1 MPCARR
7 NALRAYAR
15 ARQLTR
21 TRMDSARPRPARPV
35 PSTRKPSAWAA
46 IRAPKRTPANQGW
59 RRFANSRRRDPRGR
73 SKFTIVDISCGKTLS
88 LSVEIG
94 GGGGKLQSP
103 ALPLGFPP
111 GRCDLS
117 SCFQLEG
124 RESSRW
130 NDFSNPNAGEAR
142 CWDAG
147 RILESRRN
155 SLSQDRPMPE
165 NPNRA
170 EVARRVE
177 KAEKLLQKG
186 KTADALAEYLQILEG
201 DSQNDNVRQMAAEL
215 CLSLNR
221 GEQAVRLLGEL
232 FERQVAAADAT
243 RASLTYKKLA
253 RYANPTWEQKVRFG
267 QLLEHSNKKLA
278 IGTYE
283 NALEDLQRQ
292 GKKEE
297 TLLVLRR
304 IVSLEPSQPNH
315 LRMAELSAELGEH
328 VMASQ
333 AFLQLAELAETSGGN
348 SSSWFERAYTEN
360 PTDPKMATAYGKSL
374 LSQGEAGAA
383 IFIFEPLVHSGDA
396 SLELRDLYAQALL
409 SADRCLESEPLI
421 WQAFEQNPTRMHQVV
436 NLIGKMIDSELDA
449 EAVALARKLEAF
461 QRRRGERRS
470 FITTMQELLA
480 SHRPSAEMLE
490 FLAEL
495 FNASNRETDYA
506 QALLKLFELYCTKHD
521 YQKAG
526 ECLDRAAEVDPYEPG
541 HQKRLEALRGKI
553 DDQRFNVIASRF
565 TTVKKEEQEVK
576 VQEPTL
582 GAAALQELFPRE
594 EERNQDLQKLYIA
607 AGIEPQYAKSA
618 TPASPSVP
626 APANGGQAV
635 PAAAATA
642 ASEAADVSSLA
653 RVAEITRKLY
663 HQGNAEG
670 VLRTAAD
677 EIGANWRSGRC
688 IAALRKPG
696 LPPSSVQ
703 EHHMDGL
710 IPASSAALVSLVE
723 TLQDLAVARG
733 TVTVGDAK
741 NAPELM
747 GVRSAIEELQIESL
761 LALPLTEGNDQ
772 IGVLILTQNT
782 SRVWQPSEVLVI
794 RTLSDQVLIA
804 LNNAGLRRLVKNLSV
819 TDEKS
824 GLLKRASYLDL
835 LQAET
840 RRGLQQG
847 TAVTVLLMQFGRRSA
862 LIKEY
867 GEQAVTAVMEQIGQ
881 LFSANIRT
889 NDLAFRYEATTVA
902 LVLGDTGEKEALLA
916 VEKLRRLLKEVRFP
930 GKDKGVEF
938 SAGLAPAVM
947 RQHFDP
953 VDIVTE
959 VANRADQALEQ
970 AVAQGAGKIVAQAP
984 QFAAAA
990 AMA

>member
-1 MPCARR
+1 
-7 NALRAYAR
+7 
-15 ARQLTR
+15 
-21 TRMDSARPRPARPV
+21 
-35 PSTRKPSAWAA
+35 
-46 IRAPKRTPANQGW
+46 
-59 RRFANSRRRDPRGR
+59 
-73 SKFTIVDISCGKTLS
+73 
-88 LSVEIG
+88 
-94 GGGGKLQSP
+94 
-103 ALPLGFPP
+103 
-111 GRCDLS
+111 
-117 SCFQLEG
+117 
-124 RESSRW
+124 
-130 NDFSNPNAGEAR
+130 
-142 CWDAG
+142 
-147 RILESRRN
+147 
-155 SLSQDRPMPE
+155 MPE
-165 NPNRA
+165 NPNRV
-170 EVARRVE
+170 EIARRVE

-201 DSQNDNVRQMAAEL
+201 DPQNDNVRQMAADL
-215 CLSLNR
+215 CLSLNK
-221 GEQAVRLLGEL
+221 GAQAVRLMGEL

-253 RYANPTWEQKVRFG
+253 RYTNPTWEQKVRFG
-267 QLLEHSNKKLA
+267 QLLEQSNKKLA
-278 IGTYE
+278 TGTYE

-297 TLLVLRR
+297 ALLVLQR
-304 IVSLEPSQPNH
+304 IVSLDPSQPNH
-315 LRMAELSAELGEH
+315 LRVAELSAELGEH

-333 AFLQLAELAETSGGN
+333 SFLKLAELAEGAGGN
-348 SSSWFERAYTEN
+348 ASPWFERAYTEN
-360 PTDPKMATAYGKSL
+360 PTDSKIAVAYGKSL
-374 LSQGEAGAA
+374 LSRGEAGAA
-383 IFIFEPLVHSGDA
+383 IFIFEPLVHAGDA
-396 SLELRDLYAQALL
+396 SLDLRDLYAQALL
-409 SADRCLESEPLI
+409 SADRCLDSEPLI
-421 WQAFEQNPTRMHQVV
+421 WQMFEQNPARMHQVV
-436 NLIGKMIDSELDA
+436 SLIGKMIDSELDA

-506 QALLKLFELYCTKHD
+506 QALVKLFDLYCAKHD

-565 TTVKKEEQEVK
+565 TAVKKEEQEVK
-576 VQEPTL
+576 VPEPTL
-582 GAAALQELFPRE
+582 GAAALQDLMLQAEILVQYGMRSKAIERLQRIQELFPRE
-594 EERNQDLQKLYIA
+594 EERNQELQRLYIA
-607 AGIEPQYAKSA
+607 AGIEPQYAKSV
-618 TPASPSVP
+618 TPA
-626 APANGGQAV
+626 APAAPATTGDPAA
-635 PAAAATA
+635 PAAAANDV
-642 ASEAADVSSLA
+642 ADVSSLA

-670 VLRTAAD
+670 VLKTAAT
-677 EIGANWRSGRC
+677 EIGANWRTARC
-688 IAALRKPG
+688 IVALRKPG

-703 EHHMDGL
+703 EYHMDGL

-733 TVTVGDAK
+733 TVTIGDAR
-741 NAPELM
+741 NAPEVM
-747 GVRSAIEELQIESL
+747 GVRSALEELQIESL
-761 LALPLTEGNDQ
+761 LALPLTEGNDNNKDQ

-782 SRVWQPSEVLVI
+782 GRVWQASEVLVI

-847 TAVTVLLMQFGRRSA
+847 TAVTVLLMQFGRRGA

-867 GEQAVTAVMEQIGQ
+867 GEQAVTAVMDQIGQ
-881 LFSANIRT
+881 LFSANIRS
-889 NDLAFRYEATTVA
+889 NDLAFRYEPTTVA

-916 VEKLRRLLKEVRFP
+916 VEKLRRLLGEVRFP
-930 GKDKGVEF
+930 GKDKAVEF
-938 SAGLAPAVM
+938 SAGLAQAVM

-959 VANRADQALEQ
+959 VANRADHALEL
-970 AVAQGAGKIVAQAP
+970 AVAQGAGKIVSQAP
-984 QFAAAA
+984 QFAASAA
-990 AMA
+990 GA

>member
-1 MPCARR
+1 MP
-7 NALRAYAR
+7 
-15 ARQLTR
+15 
-21 TRMDSARPRPARPV
+21 
-35 PSTRKPSAWAA
+35 
-46 IRAPKRTPANQGW
+46 
-59 RRFANSRRRDPRGR
+59 
-73 SKFTIVDISCGKTLS
+73 
-88 LSVEIG
+88 
-94 GGGGKLQSP
+94 
-103 ALPLGFPP
+103 
-111 GRCDLS
+111 
-117 SCFQLEG
+117 
-124 RESSRW
+124 
-130 NDFSNPNAGEAR
+130 
-142 CWDAG
+142 
-147 RILESRRN
+147 
-155 SLSQDRPMPE
+155 PMPE

-186 KTADALAEYLQILEG
+186 KTADALVEYLQILES
-201 DSQNDNVRQMAAEL
+201 DPQNDNVRQMAADL
-215 CLSLNR
+215 CLSLNK
-221 GEQAVRLLGEL
+221 GAQAVRLLGEL
-232 FERQVAAADAT
+232 FERQVAASDAT

-253 RYANPTWEQKVRFG
+253 RYTNPTWEQKVRFG

-283 NALEDLQRQ
+283 NALEDLQKQ

-297 TLLVLRR
+297 ALLVLRR
-304 IVSLEPSQPNH
+304 IVSLEPSQANH
-315 LRMAELSAELGEH
+315 LRVAELSAALGEH

-333 AFLQLAELAETSGGN
+333 AFLQLAELTEAAGG
-348 SSSWFERAYTEN
+348 SASAWFERAYTEN
-360 PTDPKMATAYGKSL
+360 PADSKTAVAYGKSL
-374 LSQGEAGAA
+374 LAQGEAGAA

-409 SADRCLESEPLI
+409 TANRCLDSEPLI
-421 WQAFEQNPTRMHQVV
+421 WQMFEQNPARMHQVV
-436 NLIGKMIDSELDA
+436 SLIGKMIDLELDA

-470 FITTMQELLA
+470 FIVTMQELLA

-506 QALLKLFELYCTKHD
+506 QALLKLFDLYCTKHD

-541 HQKRLEALRGKI
+541 HQKRLETLRGKI

-565 TTVKKEEQEVK
+565 TTVKKEEQQQVK
-576 VQEPTL
+576 APEPTL
-582 GAAALQELFPRE
+582 GAAALQDLMLQAEILVQYGMRSKAIERLQRIQELFPRE
-594 EERNQDLQKLYIA
+594 EERNQDLQRLYIA

-618 TPASPSVP
+618 TPVAPATP
-626 APANGGQAV
+626 APPSNDPPAV
-635 PAAAATA
+635 TTTAAATA
-642 ASEAADVSSLA
+642 ASDVADVSSLA

-670 VLRTAAD
+670 VLKTAAN
-677 EIGANWRSGRC
+677 EIGANWRTARC

-703 EHHMDGL
+703 EYHMEGL
-710 IPASSAALVSLVE
+710 IPASSAALVTLVE

-733 TVTVGDAK
+733 TVTMGDAK
-741 NAPELM
+741 NIPELM
-747 GVRSAIEELQIESL
+747 GVRAAIEELQIESL

-782 SRVWQPSEVLVI
+782 GRVWQASEVLVI

-847 TAVTVLLMQFGRRSA
+847 TTVTVLLMQFGRRNS
-862 LIKEY
+862 LIKEH
-867 GEQAVTAVMEQIGQ
+867 GEQAVAAVMEQIGQ

-916 VEKLRRLLKEVRFP
+916 VEKLRRLLAEVRFP
-930 GKDKGVEF
+930 GKNQGVEF
-938 SAGLAPAVM
+938 CAGLAQAVM

-959 VANRADQALEQ
+959 VANRADHALEE
-970 AVAQGAGKIVAQAP
+970 AVVQGPGKIVTQAP

-990 AMA
+990 AVA

>member
-1 MPCARR
+1 
-7 NALRAYAR
+7 
-15 ARQLTR
+15 
-21 TRMDSARPRPARPV
+21 
-35 PSTRKPSAWAA
+35 
-46 IRAPKRTPANQGW
+46 
-59 RRFANSRRRDPRGR
+59 
-73 SKFTIVDISCGKTLS
+73 
-88 LSVEIG
+88 
-94 GGGGKLQSP
+94 
-103 ALPLGFPP
+103 
-111 GRCDLS
+111 
-117 SCFQLEG
+117 
-124 RESSRW
+124 
-130 NDFSNPNAGEAR
+130 
-142 CWDAG
+142 
-147 RILESRRN
+147 
-155 SLSQDRPMPE
+155 MPE

-170 EVARRVE
+170 EIARRVE

-186 KTADALAEYLQILEG
+186 KTADALAEYLQILES
-201 DSQNDNVRQMAAEL
+201 DQNNDNVRQMAADL
-215 CLSLNR
+215 CLSLNKCP
-221 GEQAVRLLGEL
+221 QAVRLLGEL
-232 FERQVAAADAT
+232 FERQVGTADAT

-267 QLLEHSNKKLA
+267 QLLEQSNKKLA

-283 NALEDLQRQ
+283 NALEELQKQ
-292 GKKEE
+292 GRKEE
-297 TLLVLRR
+297 GLLVLRR
-304 IVSLEPSQPNH
+304 IVNLEPSQPNH

-328 VMASQ
+328 AMASQ
-333 AFLQLAELAETSGGN
+333 SFLKLAELTESSGG
-348 SSSWFERAYTEN
+348 SAGSWFERAYSEN
-360 PTDPKMATAYGKSL
+360 PTDANIAVAYGKSL
-374 LSQGEAGAA
+374 LARGEAGAA
-383 IFIFEPLVHSGDA
+383 IFIFEPLVQAGEA
-396 SLELRDLYAQALL
+396 SVELRELYAQALL
-409 SADRCLESEPLI
+409 TADRCLESEPLI
-421 WQAFEQNPTRMHQVV
+421 WEMFEQNPARMHQVV

-480 SHRPSAEMLE
+480 THRPSAEMLE

-495 FNASNRETDYA
+495 FNATNRETDYA
-506 QALLKLFELYCTKHD
+506 QALLKLFDLYCTKHN

-541 HQKRLEALRGKI
+541 HHKRLEALRGKI

-565 TTVKKEEQEVK
+565 AASKKEPEQTVK

-582 GAAALQELFPRE
+582 GAAALQDLMLQAEILVQYGMRSKAIERLQRIQELFPGE
-594 EERNQDLQKLYIA
+594 EQRNQELQKLYIA
-607 AGIEPQYAKSA
+607 AGIEPKYAKSA
-618 TPASPSVP
+618 AVAAP
-626 APANGGQAV
+626 APGGGEHAV
-635 PAAAATA
+635 LAVAPAATQAP
-642 ASEAADVSSLA
+642 SDVADVSSLA
-653 RVAEITRKLY
+653 KVAEITRKLY

-670 VLRTAAD
+670 VLKTAAN
-677 EIGANWRSGRC
+677 EIGANWRAARC

-703 EHHMDGL
+703 EYHMDSM

-723 TLQDLAVARG
+723 PLQDLAVARG
-733 TVTVGDAK
+733 TVTISDAK
-741 NAPELM
+741 NSPELM
-747 GVRSAIEELQIESL
+747 GVRKAIEELQIESV
-761 LALPLTEGNDQ
+761 LALPLTEGNEQ
-772 IGVLILTQNT
+772 IGVLILTQNK
-782 SRVWQPSEVLVI
+782 SRLWQPSEVLVI

-847 TAVTVLLMQFGRRSA
+847 TAVTVLLMKFGRRSA
-862 LIKEY
+862 LIREH

-881 LFSANIRT
+881 LFSGNIRS

-938 SAGLAPAVM
+938 SAGLAQAVM

-959 VANRADQALEQ
+959 VANRADQAMELS
-970 AVAQGAGKIVAQAP
+970 VAQGVGKIVSQPP

>member
-1 MPCARR
+1 MA
-7 NALRAYAR
+7 
-15 ARQLTR
+15 
-21 TRMDSARPRPARPV
+21 
-35 PSTRKPSAWAA
+35 
-46 IRAPKRTPANQGW
+46 
-59 RRFANSRRRDPRGR
+59 
-73 SKFTIVDISCGKTLS
+73 
-88 LSVEIG
+88 
-94 GGGGKLQSP
+94 
-103 ALPLGFPP
+103 
-111 GRCDLS
+111 
-117 SCFQLEG
+117 
-124 RESSRW
+124 
-130 NDFSNPNAGEAR
+130 
-142 CWDAG
+142 
-147 RILESRRN
+147 
-155 SLSQDRPMPE
+155 E

-170 EVARRVE
+170 ELARRVE

-186 KTADALAEYLQILEG
+186 KTADALAEYLQILEA
-201 DSQNDNVRQMAAEL
+201 DPQNDNVRQMAADL
-215 CLSLNR
+215 CLSLNK
-221 GEQAVRLLGEL
+221 GAQAVRLLGEL
-232 FERQVAAADAT
+232 FERQVAATDAT

-253 RYANPTWEQKVRFG
+253 RYTNPSWEQKVRFG

-283 NALEDLQRQ
+283 NALEDLQKQ

-297 TLLVLRR
+297 ALLVVRR
-304 IVSLEPSQPNH
+304 IVALEPSQANH
-315 LRMAELSAELGEH
+315 LRVAELSANLGEH
-328 VMASQ
+328 VMAS
-333 AFLQLAELAETSGGN
+333 ASFLQLAELAEVAGSDA
-348 SSSWFERAYTEN
+348 SQWFERAYTEN
-360 PTDPKMATAYGKSL
+360 PSDSRAAMAYGKSL
-374 LSQGEAGAA
+374 LSRGEAGAA
-383 IFIFEPLVHSGDA
+383 IFIFEPLVHGGDA
-396 SLELRDLYAQALL
+396 PLDLRDLYAQALL
-409 SADRCLESEPLI
+409 QAGRCVDSEPLI
-421 WQAFEQNPTRMHQVV
+421 WQLFEQNPARMHQVV
-436 NLIGKMIDSELDA
+436 SLIGKMIDSELDV

-470 FITTMQELLA
+470 FIATMQELLA
-480 SHRPSAEMLE
+480 SHRVAADLLE

-506 QALLKLFELYCTKHD
+506 QALLKLFDLYCAKHD

-565 TTVKKEEQEVK
+565 STVKKEAQTVK
-576 VQEPTL
+576 IEEPTL
-582 GAAALQELFPRE
+582 GAAALQDLMLQAEILVQYGMRSKAIERLQRIQELFPRE
-594 EERNQDLQKLYIA
+594 EERNQDLQRLYIA

-618 TPASPSVP
+618 SAIAPVAIPVP
-626 APANGGQAV
+626 PTGEQVAQSTSAV
-635 PAAAATA
+635 AAAND
-642 ASEAADVSSLA
+642 ASDVTSLTK
-653 RVAEITRKLY
+653 VAEITRKLY

-670 VLRTAAD
+670 VLKTAAN
-677 EIGANWRSGRC
+677 EIGANWKTARC

-703 EHHMDGL
+703 EYHTDGL
-710 IPASSAALVSLVE
+710 IPASAAALVSLVE
-723 TLQDLAVARG
+723 ALQDLAVARG
-733 TVTVGDAK
+733 TVTIGDAK
-741 NAPELM
+741 NAGELM
-747 GVRSAIEELQIESL
+747 GVRHAIEELQIESV
-761 LALPLTEGNDQ
+761 LALPLTEGNDSNSDQ

-847 TAVTVLLMQFGRRSA
+847 TTVTVLLMQFGRRSA

-889 NDLAFRYEATTVA
+889 NDLAFRYESTTVA

-916 VEKLRRLLKEVRFP
+916 VEKLRRLLGEVRYP
-930 GKDKGVEF
+930 GKDKAVEF
-938 SAGLAPAVM
+938 NAGLAQAVM

-959 VANRADQALEQ
+959 VVNRADHALEL
-970 AVAQGAGKIVAQAP
+970 AVAQGIGKIVSQAP
-984 QFAAAA
+984 QFAASAA
-990 AMA
+990 VA

>member
-1 MPCARR
+1 
-7 NALRAYAR
+7 
-15 ARQLTR
+15 
-21 TRMDSARPRPARPV
+21 
-35 PSTRKPSAWAA
+35 
-46 IRAPKRTPANQGW
+46 
-59 RRFANSRRRDPRGR
+59 
-73 SKFTIVDISCGKTLS
+73 
-88 LSVEIG
+88 
-94 GGGGKLQSP
+94 
-103 ALPLGFPP
+103 
-111 GRCDLS
+111 
-117 SCFQLEG
+117 
-124 RESSRW
+124 
-130 NDFSNPNAGEAR
+130 
-142 CWDAG
+142 
-147 RILESRRN
+147 
-155 SLSQDRPMPE
+155 MPE

-177 KAEKLLQKG
+177 KAEKLLQRG
-186 KTADALAEYLQILEG
+186 KTADALAEYLQILES
-201 DSQNDNVRQMAAEL
+201 DPQNDNVRQVAADL
-215 CLSLNR
+215 CLSLNK
-221 GEQAVRLLGEL
+221 GAQAVRLLGEL
-232 FERQVAAADAT
+232 FERQVASTDAT

-253 RYANPTWEQKVRFG
+253 RYATPTWEQKVHFG

-297 TLLVLRR
+297 GLLVLRQV
-304 IVSLEPSQPNH
+304 VSLEPSQQNH
-315 LRMAELSAELGEH
+315 LRVAEWAAELGEH
-328 VMASQ
+328 VLAAQS
-333 AFLQLAELAETSGGN
+333 FLQLAQLMETSGGN
-348 SSSWFERAYTEN
+348 ASPWFERAYTEN
-360 PTDPKMATAYGKSL
+360 PTDSKIALAYGKSL
-374 LSQGEAGAA
+374 LSRGEAGAA
-383 IFIFEPLVHSGDA
+383 IFIFEPLVQSGDA
-396 SLELRDLYAQALL
+396 SLDLRDLYAQALL
-409 SADRCLESEPLI
+409 VAERCVDVEPLV
-421 WQAFEQNPTRMHQVV
+421 WQMFEQNPARLHQVV
-436 NLIGKMIDSELDA
+436 SLIGKMIDSELDA

-470 FITTMQELLA
+470 FTTTMQELLA

-506 QALLKLFELYCTKHD
+506 QALLKLFDLYCVKHD

-553 DDQRFNVIASRF
+553 ADQRFQAIASRF
-565 TTVKKEEQEVK
+565 APAKKEEQEAEVK

-582 GAAALQELFPRE
+582 GAAALQDLMLQAEILVQYGMRSKAIERLQRIHELFPRE
-594 EERNQDLQKLYIA
+594 EERNQELQKLYIS
-607 AGIEPQYAKSA
+607 AGIQPKYARSV
-618 TPASPSVP
+618 TPA
-626 APANGGQAV
+626 A
-635 PAAAATA
+635 PAAASVDQAGLAAAAAAASVDQAGLAAAAAA

-653 RVAEITRKLY
+653 KVAEITRTLY
-663 HQGNAEG
+663 RQGNAEG
-670 VLRTAAD
+670 VLKTAAS
-677 EIGANWRSGRC
+677 EIGANWRTARC

-703 EHHMDGL
+703 EYHMEGL

-733 TVTVGDAK
+733 TVTIGDAI
-741 NAPELM
+741 NAPELTD
-747 GVRSAIEELQIESL
+747 VRSAVEELQIESL
-761 LALPLTEGNDQ
+761 LALPLAEGNDNNNDNSNEQ
-772 IGVLILTQNT
+772 IGVLILTQN
-782 SRVWQPSEVLVI
+782 SGRVWQPTEVLVI

-847 TAVTVLLMQFGRRSA
+847 TAVTVLLMQFGRRNA

-867 GEQAVTAVMEQIGQ
+867 GEAAVTAVMEQIGQ
-881 LFSANIRT
+881 RISANIRT

-902 LVLGDTGEKEALLA
+902 LVLGDTGEKEAFLA
-916 VEKLRRLLKEVRFP
+916 VEKLRRLLGEVRFP
-930 GKDKGVEF
+930 GKDQGVEF
-938 SAGLAPAVM
+938 SAGLAQAVM

-959 VANRADQALEQ
+959 VANRADHALEL
-970 AVAQGAGKIVAQAP
+970 AVVQGAGKIVSQAP
-984 QFAAAA
+984 QFAASAA
-990 AMA
+990 VA

>member
-1 MPCARR
+1 
-7 NALRAYAR
+7 
-15 ARQLTR
+15 
-21 TRMDSARPRPARPV
+21 
-35 PSTRKPSAWAA
+35 
-46 IRAPKRTPANQGW
+46 
-59 RRFANSRRRDPRGR
+59 
-73 SKFTIVDISCGKTLS
+73 
-88 LSVEIG
+88 
-94 GGGGKLQSP
+94 
-103 ALPLGFPP
+103 
-111 GRCDLS
+111 
-117 SCFQLEG
+117 
-124 RESSRW
+124 
-130 NDFSNPNAGEAR
+130 
-142 CWDAG
+142 
-147 RILESRRN
+147 
-155 SLSQDRPMPE
+155 MPE
-165 NPNRA
+165 TPNRA

-186 KTADALAEYLQILEG
+186 KTADALAEYLLILEG
-201 DSQNDNVRQMAAEL
+201 DPENDNVRQMAAEL
-215 CLSLNR
+215 SLSLNK
-221 GEQAVRLLGEL
+221 GPQAVRLLGEL
-232 FERQVAAADAT
+232 FERQVAATDAT

-253 RYANPTWEQKVRFG
+253 RYTNPTWEQKVRFG

-283 NALEDLQRQ
+283 NALEDLLKQ

-297 TLLVLRR
+297 GLLVLRR
-304 IVSLEPSQPNH
+304 IVSLDPSQTNH
-315 LRMAELSAELGEH
+315 LRVAELSADLGEH

-333 AFLQLAELAETSGGN
+333 SFLQVAELAEAAGGN
-348 SSSWFERAYTEN
+348 AGQWFERAYTEN
-360 PTDPKMATAYGKSL
+360 PADSKTAIAYGKSL
-374 LSQGEAGAA
+374 LARGEAGAA
-383 IFIFEPLVHSGDA
+383 IFIFEPLVHAGDA
-396 SLELRDLYAQALL
+396 ALELRDLYAQALL
-409 SADRCLESEPLI
+409 SVGRCLDGEPLI
-421 WQAFEQNPTRMHQVV
+421 WQMFEQNPARMHQVV
-436 NLIGKMIDSELDA
+436 SLIGKMIDSELDA

-470 FITTMQELLA
+470 FISTMQELLA

-506 QALLKLFELYCTKHD
+506 QALVKLFDLYCTKHD

-541 HQKRLEALRGKI
+541 HHKRLEALRGKI

-565 TTVKKEEQEVK
+565 TTVKKEEQAAVK
-576 VQEPTL
+576 APEPTL
-582 GAAALQELFPRE
+582 GAAALQDLMLQAEILVQYGMRSKAIERLQRIQELFPRE

-618 TPASPSVP
+618 AAAPITPPASGDQ
-626 APANGGQAV
+626 APT
-635 PAAAATA
+635 PAATA
-642 ASEAADVSSLA
+642 AAAAAAASDVADVSSLA

-670 VLRTAAD
+670 VLKTAAN
-677 EIGANWRSGRC
+677 EIGANWKTSRC
-688 IAALRKPG
+688 LVALRKPG

-703 EHHMDGL
+703 EYHMEGL
-710 IPASSAALVSLVE
+710 IPASSAALVSVVE
-723 TLQDLAVARG
+723 ALQDLVVARG
-733 TVTVGDAK
+733 AVTFGAAG

-747 GVRSAIEELQIESL
+747 SIRKAVEELQIESL
-761 LALPLTEGNDQ
+761 LALPLTEGDDQ

-782 SRVWQPSEVLVI
+782 GRVWQAAEILVI

-867 GEQAVTAVMEQIGQ
+867 GEQSVTAVMEQIGQ

-902 LVLGDTGEKEALLA
+902 LMLGDTGEKEALLA
-916 VEKLRRLLKEVRFP
+916 VEKLKRLLSEVRFP
-930 GKDKGVEF
+930 GKNKAVEF
-938 SAGLAPAVM
+938 SAGLAQAVM

-959 VANRADQALEQ
+959 VANRADHALEL
-970 AVAQGAGKIVAQAP
+970 AVAQGAGKIVSQAP
-984 QFAAAA
+984 QFAASAA
-990 AMA
+990 VA

>member
-1 MPCARR
+1 
-7 NALRAYAR
+7 
-15 ARQLTR
+15 
-21 TRMDSARPRPARPV
+21 
-35 PSTRKPSAWAA
+35 
-46 IRAPKRTPANQGW
+46 
-59 RRFANSRRRDPRGR
+59 
-73 SKFTIVDISCGKTLS
+73 
-88 LSVEIG
+88 
-94 GGGGKLQSP
+94 
-103 ALPLGFPP
+103 
-111 GRCDLS
+111 
-117 SCFQLEG
+117 
-124 RESSRW
+124 
-130 NDFSNPNAGEAR
+130 
-142 CWDAG
+142 
-147 RILESRRN
+147 
-155 SLSQDRPMPE
+155 MPE

-186 KTADALAEYLQILEG
+186 KTADALAEYLQILES
-201 DSQNDNVRQMAAEL
+201 DPQNDNVRQMAAEL
-215 CLSLNR
+215 CLSLNK

-297 TLLVLRR
+297 TLLVLQR

-315 LRMAELSAELGEH
+315 LRVAELSAELGEH

-333 AFLQLAELAETSGGN
+333 SFLQLAELAETSGGN
-348 SSSWFERAYTEN
+348 ASSWFERAYTEN
-360 PTDPKMATAYGKSL
+360 PTDSKIAVAYGKSL
-374 LSQGEAGAA
+374 LSRGEAGAA
-383 IFIFEPLVHSGDA
+383 IFILEPLVHGGDA
-396 SLELRDLYAQALL
+396 SLVLRDLYAEALL

-421 WQAFEQNPTRMHQVV
+421 WQIFEQNPARMHQVV

-582 GAAALQELFPRE
+582 GAAALQDLMLQAEILVQYGMRSKAIERLQRIQELFPRE
-594 EERNQDLQKLYIA
+594 EERNQDLQKLYIG

-618 TPASPSVP
+618 TPAAPSVP
-626 APANGGQAV
+626 
-635 PAAAATA
+635 A

-670 VLRTAAD
+670 VLRTAAN

-703 EHHMDGL
+703 EYHAEGL
-710 IPASSAALVSLVE
+710 MPVSAGALATLVE
-723 TLQDLAVARG
+723 ALQDLAVARG
-733 TVTVGDAK
+733 TVTITDAA
-741 NAPELM
+741 NAPEL
-747 GVRSAIEELQIESL
+747 L
-761 LALPLTEGNDQ
+761 
-772 IGVLILTQNT
+772 
-782 SRVWQPSEVLVI
+782 
-794 RTLSDQVLIA
+794 
-804 LNNAGLRRLVKNLSV
+804 
-819 TDEKS
+819 
-824 GLLKRASYLDL
+824 
-835 LQAET
+835 
-840 RRGLQQG
+840 
-847 TAVTVLLMQFGRRSA
+847 
-862 LIKEY
+862 
-867 GEQAVTAVMEQIGQ
+867 
-881 LFSANIRT
+881 
-889 NDLAFRYEATTVA
+889 
-902 LVLGDTGEKEALLA
+902 
-916 VEKLRRLLKEVRFP
+916 
-930 GKDKGVEF
+930 
-938 SAGLAPAVM
+938 
-947 RQHFDP
+947 
-953 VDIVTE
+953 
-959 VANRADQALEQ
+959 
-970 AVAQGAGKIVAQAP
+970 
-984 QFAAAA
+984 
-990 AMA
+990 

>member
-1 MPCARR
+1 
-7 NALRAYAR
+7 
-15 ARQLTR
+15 
-21 TRMDSARPRPARPV
+21 
-35 PSTRKPSAWAA
+35 
-46 IRAPKRTPANQGW
+46 
-59 RRFANSRRRDPRGR
+59 
-73 SKFTIVDISCGKTLS
+73 
-88 LSVEIG
+88 
-94 GGGGKLQSP
+94 
-103 ALPLGFPP
+103 
-111 GRCDLS
+111 
-117 SCFQLEG
+117 
-124 RESSRW
+124 
-130 NDFSNPNAGEAR
+130 
-142 CWDAG
+142 
-147 RILESRRN
+147 
-155 SLSQDRPMPE
+155 MPE

-186 KTADALAEYLQILEG
+186 KTADALAEYLQILES
-201 DSQNDNVRQMAAEL
+201 DPQNDNVRQVAADL
-215 CLSLNR
+215 CLSLNK
-221 GEQAVRLLGEL
+221 GAQAVRLLGEL
-232 FERQVAAADAT
+232 FERQVASTDAT

-253 RYANPTWEQKVRFG
+253 RYATPTWEQKVHFG

-292 GKKEE
+292 GHKEE
-297 TLLVLRR
+297 GLLVLRQ
-304 IVSLEPSQPNH
+304 IVSLEPSQQNH
-315 LRMAELSAELGEH
+315 LRVAEWAAELGEH
-328 VMASQ
+328 VLAAQS
-333 AFLQLAELAETSGGN
+333 FLQLAELMQTSGGN
-348 SSSWFERAYTEN
+348 ASPWFERAYTEN
-360 PTDPKMATAYGKSL
+360 PTDSKIALAYGKSL
-374 LSQGEAGAA
+374 LSRGEAGAA
-383 IFIFEPLVHSGDA
+383 IFIFEPLVQSGDE

-409 SADRCLESEPLI
+409 VAERCVDVEPLV
-421 WQAFEQNPTRMHQVV
+421 WQMFEQNPARLHQVV
-436 NLIGKMIDSELDA
+436 SLIGKMIDSELDA

-470 FITTMQELLA
+470 LLTTMQELLA

-506 QALLKLFELYCTKHD
+506 QALLKLFDLYCLKHD

-553 DDQRFNVIASRF
+553 ADQRFQAIASRF
-565 TTVKKEEQEVK
+565 APAKKEEQAAEVK

-582 GAAALQELFPRE
+582 GAAALQDLMLQAEILVQYGMRSKAIERLQRIHELFPHE
-594 EERNQDLQKLYIA
+594 EEHNQELQKLYIS
-607 AGIEPQYAKSA
+607 AGIQPKYARSLTTA
-618 TPASPSVP
+618 A
-626 APANGGQAV
+626 
-635 PAAAATA
+635 PAAASDDQAGLATAAPASAAASGDQAGLAAA

-653 RVAEITRKLY
+653 KVAEITRTLY
-663 HQGNAEG
+663 RQGNAEG
-670 VLRTAAD
+670 VLKTAAN
-677 EIGANWRSGRC
+677 EIGANWRTARC

-696 LPPSSVQ
+696 LPPSSAQ
-703 EHHMDGL
+703 EYHMEGL
-710 IPASSAALVSLVE
+710 IPASSVALVSLVE

-733 TVTVGDAK
+733 TVTIGDAR

-747 GVRSAIEELQIESL
+747 DVRSAVEELQIESL

-782 SRVWQPSEVLVI
+782 GRVWQPTEVLVI

-867 GEQAVTAVMEQIGQ
+867 GEPAVTAVMEQIGL

-916 VEKLRRLLKEVRFP
+916 VEKLRRLLAEVRFP
-930 GKDKGVEF
+930 GKNEGVDF
-938 SAGLAPAVM
+938 SAGLAQAVM

-959 VANRADQALEQ
+959 VANRADHALEQ
-970 AVAQGAGKIVAQAP
+970 AVMQGGGGIVSQAP
-984 QFAAAA
+984 QFAASAA
-990 AMA
+990 VA

>member
-1 MPCARR
+1 
-7 NALRAYAR
+7 
-15 ARQLTR
+15 
-21 TRMDSARPRPARPV
+21 
-35 PSTRKPSAWAA
+35 
-46 IRAPKRTPANQGW
+46 
-59 RRFANSRRRDPRGR
+59 
-73 SKFTIVDISCGKTLS
+73 
-88 LSVEIG
+88 
-94 GGGGKLQSP
+94 
-103 ALPLGFPP
+103 
-111 GRCDLS
+111 
-117 SCFQLEG
+117 
-124 RESSRW
+124 
-130 NDFSNPNAGEAR
+130 
-142 CWDAG
+142 
-147 RILESRRN
+147 
-155 SLSQDRPMPE
+155 MPE

-201 DSQNDNVRQMAAEL
+201 DPQNDNVRQMAAEL
-215 CLSLNR
+215 CLSLNK
-221 GEQAVRLLGEL
+221 GDQAVRLLGEL

-297 TLLVLRR
+297 TLLVLQRV
-304 IVSLEPSQPNH
+304 VSLEPSQSNH
-315 LRMAELSAELGEH
+315 LRVAELSAELGEH

-333 AFLQLAELAETSGGN
+333 SFLQLAELAETSGGN
-348 SSSWFERAYTEN
+348 AASWFERAYTEN
-360 PTDPKMATAYGKSL
+360 PTDSKIAVAYGKSL
-374 LSQGEAGAA
+374 LSRGEAGAA
-383 IFIFEPLVHSGDA
+383 IFIFEPLLHSGDA
-396 SLELRDLYAQALL
+396 SLELRELYAQALL
-409 SADRCLESEPLI
+409 SAGRCLESEPLI
-421 WQAFEQNPTRMHQVV
+421 WQIFEQNPARMHQVV

-449 EAVALARKLEAF
+449 EAVELARKLEAF

-495 FNASNRETDYA
+495 FNASNRESDYA

-541 HQKRLEALRGKI
+541 HQKR
-553 DDQRFNVIASRF
+553 FNVIASRF

-582 GAAALQELFPRE
+582 GAAALQDLMLQAEILVQYGMRSKAMERLQRIQELFPRE
-594 EERNQDLQKLYIA
+594 EERNQELQKLYIA

-618 TPASPSVP
+618 TPSAPS
-626 APANGGQAV
+626 A
-635 PAAAATA
+635 PAAANGDQASQAASTA
-642 ASEAADVSSLA
+642 AASQAADVSSLA

-670 VLRTAAD
+670 VLKTAANEIGSNWRTA
-677 EIGANWRSGRC
+677 RC
-688 IAALRKPG
+688 LAALRKPG

-703 EHHMDGL
+703 EYHKDGL

-733 TVTVGDAK
+733 TVTMADAK

-747 GVRSAIEELQIESL
+747 GVRNAIEELQIESL
-761 LALPLTEGNDQ
+761 LALPLTEGTDQ

-959 VANRADQALEQ
+959 VANRADHALEQ